1 MPTITITKVSG
12 VLFLRN
18 SDNTNAKSYF
28 GATGKYLISDD
39 NTTIQIFI
47 GGDIYSLT
55 WQNLRV
61 GTSTP
66 TSISQAATLLNA
78 IFGT

>member
-1 MPTITITKVSG
+1 MATLTITKVSS
-12 VLFLRN
+12 VIFVADSN
-18 SDNTNAKSYF
+18 VTNPKSYF
-28 GATGKYLISDD
+28 GATGRYQFSSDD
-39 NTTIQIFI
+39 TTFVITI
-47 GGDIYSLT
+47 GDDQYTNT

-66 TSISQAATLLNA
+66 TSVSQAKTLLNA

>member
-1 MPTITITKVSG
+1 MTTTITKVSG
-12 VLFLRN
+12 VLFVLQSSHAN
-18 SDNTNAKSYF
+18 PKSYF
-28 GATGKYLISDD
+28 GLTGKYIFADDDSSVYIS
-39 NTTIQIFI
+39 I
-47 GGDIYSLT
+47 GGDVYNTT

-66 TSISQAATLLNA
+66 TTVSQAKVLLNA